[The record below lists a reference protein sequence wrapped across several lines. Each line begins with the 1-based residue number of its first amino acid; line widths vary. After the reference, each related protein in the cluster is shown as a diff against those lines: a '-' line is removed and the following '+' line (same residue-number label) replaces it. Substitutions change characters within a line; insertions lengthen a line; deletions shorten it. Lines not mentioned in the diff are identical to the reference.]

1 MSPLILTGWQTSKVF
16 TKCGDRMHGDDSLD
30 S

>member
-1 MSPLILTGWQTSKVF
+1 MSSLILTGWQTSKFF
-16 TKCGDRMHGDDSLD
+16 TKCGDRMHVDDSLD